1 MTAAGEDLEI
11 VEDRPHTT
19 ITREPVE
26 DAEDRY
32 HVEDALDRLK
42 TFRSPDK
49 ARLYADVYAVVDGF
63 REEKTGERGCPP
75 AVAAAREDVQMA
87 YFAAQPTMSVG
98 WVAGQYNTDSA
109 TVREYIELVQER
121 AAEQRPDK

>member
-1 MTAAGEDLEI
+1 MSEDLEI
-11 VEDRPHTT
+11 VEDRRHTT
-19 ITREPVE
+19 IRRE
-26 DAEDRY
+26 
-32 HVEDALDRLK
+32 HVERDQDRFHVDGILDRLQS
-42 TFRSPDK
+42 FYSLEK

-87 YFAAQPTMSVG
+87 YFAAQPTMSVAWG
-98 WVAGQYNTDSA
+98 AGQYNRDSA